1 MNSILLAFPSPLGF
15 VDAQVQS
22 SEVFDVRGV
31 KLKVMRLSDVIEY
44 NMTHYMG
51 DEHAHKFR
59 IMVSNLDTHSD
70 AYHAKSIRPGD
81 IIKTIN
87 NQQVPDTWDKVL
99 QVLLQ

>member
-1 MNSILLAFPSPLGF
+1 
-15 VDAQVQS
+15 
-22 SEVFDVRGV
+22 
-31 KLKVMRLSDVIEY
+31 
-44 NMTHYMG
+44 MG

-59 IMVSNLDTHSD
+59 IMVSNLDTHSH

-99 QVLLQ
+99 QVLSAIPEQQPLHLATESNKIIII